1 MLCELFFT
9 LTKRRI
15 LFFVFFILQDEPL
28 PHELRPPHVLTMTMD
43 YLVTMVI
50 NNHSAV
56 GSGEWFNFIWNRTRA
71 VRKVNRERLCFST
84 HTHTQHTYTTHIHN
98 THTYTTHTQTH
109 TYTMLIYITILLY
122 TIQDITLQH
131 LCSPAMAEIVE
142 KCARLVYNKG
152 CDNCYFS
159 HI

>member
-1 MLCELFFT
+1 M
-9 LTKRRI
+9 
-15 LFFVFFILQDEPL
+15 FFILQDEPL

-71 VRKVNRERLCFST
+71 VRKVNRERLCFSMHA
-84 HTHTQHTYTTHIHN
+84 HTHKHTYITHAHTRTQTHIHN
-98 THTYTTHTQTH
+98 THTH

-142 KCARLVYNKG
+142 KCARLVYSKG
-152 CDNCYFS
+152 CDNCYLS